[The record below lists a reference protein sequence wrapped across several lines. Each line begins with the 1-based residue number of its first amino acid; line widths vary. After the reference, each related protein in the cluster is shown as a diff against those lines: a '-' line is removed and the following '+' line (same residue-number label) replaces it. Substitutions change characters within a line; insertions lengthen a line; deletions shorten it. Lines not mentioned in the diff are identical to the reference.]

1 MKTYMKKERAMQQLS
16 ISEIQRNLHKLDEYD
31 IVEIIDKKKNV
42 TKGFYIKAKYA
53 DFVNEIEKKIAQTY
67 RGKAAGILKKYA
79 NPSLWERE
87 KQAWQEQI
95 IEKFTKEQQ

>member
-1 MKTYMKKERAMQQLS
+1 MKTYMKRIIMERLS
-16 ISEIQRNLHKLDEYD
+16 VSEIQRNLHKLDEYD

-87 KQAWQEQI
+87 KQAWQEQVA
-95 IEKFTKEQQ
+95 EKYAKEQQ